1 MGRTGARCCTCLYPM
16 LWHCPVTQIS
26 QVPTFLSQVI
36 LPSHRGFCAL
46 SHQSLGSNYWFLF
59 TFPALFHCPPQGLA
73 GDWGWKN
80 CPSSFGAERQ
90 RRNGQPKLSF
100 QNLITDPNPSLA
112 SSDFS
117 SYNDQRQKAK
127 TWDPQPRTK
136 FSTLDMQPLERA
148 FVFLKAVPQRQ
159 TSAFKL

>member
-1 MGRTGARCCTCLYPM
+1 MLHLSVSNAVALPSDPNFTGPHIPEPSHFA
-16 LWHCPVTQIS
+16 IS
-26 QVPTFLSQVI
+26 QGVLCSKSSVIGLKLLIPVHVSSSVPLS
-36 LPSHRGFCAL
+36 S
-46 SHQSLGSNYWFLF
+46 
-59 TFPALFHCPPQGLA
+59 TGLA
-73 GDWGWKN
+73 GDSGWKN
-80 CPSSFGAERQ
+80 CSSSFGAERQ
-90 RRNGQPKLSF
+90 RRNGQPRLSF
-100 QNLITDPNPSLA
+100 QNLIADPNPSLA

-127 TWDPQPRTK
+127 TWDPQARTK